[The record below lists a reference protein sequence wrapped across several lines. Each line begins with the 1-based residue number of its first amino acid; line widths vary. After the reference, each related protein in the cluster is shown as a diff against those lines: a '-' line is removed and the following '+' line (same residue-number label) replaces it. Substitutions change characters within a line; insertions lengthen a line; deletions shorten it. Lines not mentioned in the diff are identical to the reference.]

1 MSFAAAKAATSD
13 PIQSV
18 SVPSYTRLTAKPD
31 PHVAYTVAV
40 SLPTRT
46 YSIQQRYS
54 AFAALHHELAASC
67 GAPPPADLPP
77 KHPGSWFLA
86 PLAAARDLTDAQ
98 LDERRVG
105 LERWLRAILADRD
118 PRWRSSRAFKDF
130 LAAPPEGNPA
140 GAGAGGPDAGSRDWT
155 ATAWT
160 AEHAAVEGSAR
171 TLRTTLDRRD
181 AQLLASSSSAHATA
195 KEAKTALVDLVRRI
209 GDLARGLQVLA
220 KDGITDGE
228 LQRRS
233 ALVQRLQGEVEEL
246 GRKAGSGPRA
256 GAGRASANGAAQGGG
271 DEPPTA
277 ARQAL
282 LGEASAGRAPARV
295 LGAAAAASLET
306 PETRPL
312 DNGGIMQLQQ
322 QYMDEQDSKLE
333 ALTAALRR
341 QRHLGEMINA
351 ELALQEDVLDQ
362 LDAGTDRVK
371 GKMKD
376 AQKQMKRL

>member
-1 MSFAAAKAATSD
+1 MSHAAKSATSD

-18 SVPSYTRLTAKPD
+18 CVPTFTKLAAKPD
-31 PHVAYTVAV
+31 PHVAFTVSI
-40 SLPTRT
+40 SLPTRS

-54 AFAALHHELAASC
+54 AFAALHHKLAATC
-67 GAPPPADLPP
+67 GAPPPAELPP

-86 PLAAARDLTDAQ
+86 PLAAARDLSDAQ
-98 LDERRVG
+98 LEERRAG

-118 PRWRSSRAFKDF
+118 PRWRSSRMFKDF
-130 LAAPPEGNPA
+130 LAAPPEGSAGSGGPA
-140 GAGAGGPDAGSRDWT
+140 AAAGGEGAASRSWT

-160 AEHAAVEGSAR
+160 AEHAAVEGATR
-171 TLRTTLDRRD
+171 QLRTTLDRRD
-181 AQLLASSSSAHATA
+181 AQLLASSSTAHATA

-209 GDLARGLQVLA
+209 GYLASGLQVLA
-220 KDGITDGE
+220 KDGMTEGE
-228 LQRRS
+228 LHRRS
-233 ALVQRLQGEVEEL
+233 ALVERLQGEVEEL
-246 GRKAGSGPRA
+246 GRKAGRGPRA
-256 GAGRASANGAAQGGG
+256 GAGRTGSAPRAGGD

-282 LGEASAGRAPARV
+282 LSGAGRAPARV

-306 PETRPL
+306 PETRAL
-312 DNGGIMQLQQ
+312 DNGGVLQLQQ
-322 QYMDEQDSKLE
+322 QYMDDQDSKLE

-376 AQKQMKRL
+376 ASKQMKRL

>member
-1 MSFAAAKAATSD
+1 MSLAAKSATTD

-18 SVPSYTRLTAKPD
+18 SVPSFTKLAAKPD
-31 PHVAYTVAV
+31 PHVAFTVSI
-40 SLPTRT
+40 SLPTRS

-54 AFAALHHELAASC
+54 AFAALHHKLAATC
-67 GAPPPADLPP
+67 GAPPPAELPP

-86 PLAAARDLTDAQ
+86 PLAAARDLSDAQ
-98 LDERRVG
+98 LEVRRAG
-105 LERWLRAILADRD
+105 LEHWLRAILADRD
-118 PRWRSSRAFKDF
+118 PRWRSSRTFKDF
-130 LAAPPEGNPA
+130 LAAPPEGSGGGGGGQAA
-140 GAGAGGPDAGSRDWT
+140 GEGAASRSWT

-160 AEHAAVEGSAR
+160 AEHAAVEGAAR
-171 TLRTTLDRRD
+171 QLRTTLDRRD
-181 AQLLASSSSAHATA
+181 AQLLASSSTAHATA

-209 GDLARGLQVLA
+209 GDLASGLQVLA
-220 KDGITDGE
+220 KDGMTEGE
-228 LQRRS
+228 LHRRS
-233 ALVQRLQGEVEEL
+233 ALVERLQGEVEEL
-246 GRKAGSGPRA
+246 GRKAGRGPRA
-256 GAGRASANGAAQGGG
+256 GAGRAGSATRGAGD

-282 LGEASAGRAPARV
+282 LSGAGRAPARV

-306 PETRPL
+306 PETRAL
-312 DNGGIMQLQQ
+312 DNGGVLQLQQ
-322 QYMDEQDSKLE
+322 QYMDDQDSKLE

>member
-1 MSFAAAKAATSD
+1 MSLAAKSATSD

-18 SVPSYTRLTAKPD
+18 SVPTFTKLSAKPD
-31 PHVAYTVAV
+31 PHVAFTVSI
-40 SLPTRT
+40 SLPTRS

-54 AFAALHHELAASC
+54 AFAALHHKLAATC
-67 GAPPPADLPP
+67 GAPPPAELPP

-86 PLAAARDLTDAQ
+86 PLAGARDLSDAQ
-98 LDERRVG
+98 LEERRAG
-105 LERWLRAILADRD
+105 LEHWLRAILADRD
-118 PRWRSSRAFKDF
+118 PRWRSSRTFKDF
-130 LAAPPEGNPA
+130 LAAPPEGSG
-140 GAGAGGPDAGSRDWT
+140 GAGPAAGGESAASRSWT

-160 AEHAAVEGSAR
+160 AEHAAVEGATR
-171 TLRTTLDRRD
+171 QLRTTLDRRD
-181 AQLLASSSSAHATA
+181 AQLLASSSTAHATA

-209 GDLARGLQVLA
+209 GDLASGLQVLA
-220 KDGITDGE
+220 KDGMTEGE
-228 LQRRS
+228 LHRRS
-233 ALVQRLQGEVEEL
+233 ALVERLQGEVEEL
-246 GRKAGSGPRA
+246 GRMAGRGPRA
-256 GAGRASANGAAQGGG
+256 GAGRTGSTPRAGD

-277 ARQAL
+277 VRQAL
-282 LGEASAGRAPARV
+282 LSGAGRAPARV

-306 PETRPL
+306 PETRAL
-312 DNGGIMQLQQ
+312 DNGGVLQLQQ
-322 QYMDEQDSKLE
+322 QYMDDQDSKLE

>member
-1 MSFAAAKAATSD
+1 MSFAKAATTD

-18 SVPSYTRLTAKPD
+18 SVPSYTRLPAKPD
-31 PHVAYTVAV
+31 PHVAFTIAV
-40 SLPTRT
+40 SLPTRS
-46 YSIQQRYS
+46 YSITQRYS
-54 AFAALHHELAASC
+54 AFAALHAKLTTSC

-86 PLAAARDLTDAQ
+86 PLAAARDLSDAQ
-98 LDERRVG
+98 LDDRRAG

-118 PRWRSSRAFKDF
+118 PRWRSSRAFKEF
-130 LAAPPEGNPA
+130 LAAPPEGDAAEASGGAA
-140 GAGAGGPDAGSRDWT
+140 GAREWT

-160 AEHAAVEGSAR
+160 AEHAAVEGAAR
-171 TLRTTLDRRD
+171 ALRTTLDRRD
-181 AQLLASSSSAHATA
+181 AQLIEGSACAHATA

-209 GDLARGLQVLA
+209 GDLARGLQALA
-220 KDGITDGE
+220 KEGMTDGE

-246 GRKAGSGPRA
+246 GRKAGSAPRA
-256 GAGRASANGAAQGGG
+256 GAGRTGAQAAHG

-277 ARQAL
+277 VRQAL
-282 LGEASAGRAPARV
+282 LNGAGTGRAPARV
-295 LGAAAAASLET
+295 LGAAAAASLES

-322 QYMDEQDSKLE
+322 QYMDDQDSKLE

>member
-1 MSFAAAKAATSD
+1 MSLAARSATSD

-18 SVPSYTRLTAKPD
+18 SVPSFTKLAAKPD
-31 PHVAYTVAV
+31 PHVAFTVSI

-54 AFAALHHELAASC
+54 AFAALHHKLAATC
-67 GAPPPADLPP
+67 GAPPPAELPP

-86 PLAAARDLTDAQ
+86 PLAAARDLSDAQ
-98 LDERRVG
+98 LEERRAG
-105 LERWLRAILADRD
+105 LEHWLRAILADRD
-118 PRWRSSRAFKDF
+118 PRWRSSRTFKDF
-130 LAAPPEGNPA
+130 LAAPPD
-140 GAGAGGPDAGSRDWT
+140 GAGGGGQAAPGGEGAVSRSWT

-160 AEHAAVEGSAR
+160 AEHAAVEGAAR
-171 TLRTTLDRRD
+171 QLRTTLDRRD
-181 AQLLASSSSAHATA
+181 AQLLASSSTAHATA

-209 GDLARGLQVLA
+209 GDLANGLQVLA
-220 KDGITDGE
+220 KDGMTEGE
-228 LQRRS
+228 LHRRS
-233 ALVQRLQGEVEEL
+233 ALVERLQGEVEEL
-246 GRKAGSGPRA
+246 GRKAGRGPRA
-256 GAGRASANGAAQGGG
+256 GAGRTGPSSRAGD

-282 LGEASAGRAPARV
+282 LSGAGRAPARV

-306 PETRPL
+306 PETRAL
-312 DNGGIMQLQQ
+312 DNGGVLQLQQ
-322 QYMDEQDSKLE
+322 QYMNDQDSKLE

>member
-1 MSFAAAKAATSD
+1 MSLAARSATSD

-18 SVPSYTRLTAKPD
+18 SVPSFTKLAAKPD
-31 PHVAYTVAV
+31 PHVAFTVSI

-54 AFAALHHELAASC
+54 AFAALYHKLAATC
-67 GAPPPADLPP
+67 GAPPPAELPP

-86 PLAAARDLTDAQ
+86 PLAAARDLSDAQ
-98 LDERRVG
+98 LEERRAG
-105 LERWLRAILADRD
+105 LEHWLRAILADRD
-118 PRWRSSRAFKDF
+118 PRWRSSRTFKDF
-130 LAAPPEGNPA
+130 LAAPPD
-140 GAGAGGPDAGSRDWT
+140 GAGGGGQAAPGGEGAVSRSWT

-160 AEHAAVEGSAR
+160 AEHAAVEGAAR
-171 TLRTTLDRRD
+171 QLRTTLDRRD
-181 AQLLASSSSAHATA
+181 AQLLASSSTAHATA

-209 GDLARGLQVLA
+209 GDLANGLQVLA
-220 KDGITDGE
+220 KDGMTEGE
-228 LQRRS
+228 LHRRS
-233 ALVQRLQGEVEEL
+233 ALVERLQGEVEEL
-246 GRKAGSGPRA
+246 GRKAGRGPRA
-256 GAGRASANGAAQGGG
+256 GAGRTGPSSRAGD

-282 LGEASAGRAPARV
+282 LSGAGRAPARV

-306 PETRPL
+306 PETRAL
-312 DNGGIMQLQQ
+312 DNGGVLQLQQ
-322 QYMDEQDSKLE
+322 QYMDDQDSKLE